1 MSAEGRASLILG
13 LGLGLILAGLTLT
26 VFPPVPTSAEYE
38 AGARVL
44 GMVYPSE
51 VEVPEPPPVPSPPP
65 EVKEIVVV
73 IPSRMPV
80 DIVGQI
86 LEKGGVIGSAQEFVD
101 KAVEMKADLDLQAG
115 VYHFLPGEKLEVI
128 VAALLKGGGW

>member
-26 VFPPVPTSAEYE
+26 VFPQDLPAAEVE
-38 AGARVL
+38 TRARAL

-51 VEVPEPPPVPSPPP
+51 VKVPEAPPVAAPPP
-65 EVKEIVVV
+65 EVKQVVVV
-73 IPSRMPV
+73 IPTRMPA
-80 DIVGQI
+80 DIIGQV
-86 LEKGGVIGSAQEFVD
+86 LEKGGVITSAKDFVD
-101 KAVEMKADLDLQAG
+101 KAVEMKADMDLKAG

-128 VAALLKGGGW
+128 IAALLKGGGW

>member
-26 VFPPVPTSAEYE
+26 VFPPAPTPTEFE
-38 AGARVL
+38 VGARAL

-51 VEVPEPPPVPSPPP
+51 VKLPEPPALPAPPP
-65 EVKEIVVV
+65 QVKEIIVV

-86 LEKGGVIGSAQEFVD
+86 LEKGGVIGNAKEFVD
-101 KAVEMKADLDLQAG
+101 KAVEMKADQDLKAG

-128 VAALLKGGGW
+128 IAALLKGGGW